1 MRKSNLKEAKGDMYS
16 FVSHTWNP
24 IKGKCE
30 HGCAYCYMNRLGE
43 KAKPVRLDEKLLND
57 DLGTGNFIFVVTGT
71 DMFAENVEKEVIIA
85 VLDYCDKFDNKYL
98 FQSKNPRRF
107 LEFIEHPV
115 FKKSVIC
122 TTIES
127 NRDYLE
133 VMNNAPKIE
142 ERIAAME
149 EIATKGIE
157 TYVTIEP
164 IMDFDLKELVELIK
178 RCKPSQVNI
187 GAKTKCKTEIPE
199 PTREQVLNL
208 IEELEKFTTVEE
220 KKNLERLT
228 NIEKIMKKELAQI
241 ENQVVKSIPMRV
253 RIIEETE
260 DGNFTSKEVTKKF
273 ALIKENRPI
282 LDKNV
287 YYFLNTI
294 HTGKYNKKLPILT
307 IEATKLLGKCNIV
320 DFEGNT
326 ISEEEAPEYL
336 VTLDGQHRIKAFS
349 LINIAN
355 KGTDE
360 EIVIPNVQIEENID
374 NVSEYLVDINTA
386 GHDWTLA
393 DKYCVCAI
401 TSENKTI
408 QKIHELIKKGFNPS
422 AAAMICTG
430 TKISSSRLNKL
441 LKEGDISFIKKE
453 KEEELLKRAEQ
464 YFIKGVCILG
474 DNIKMLSKR
483 YFVSGFISFATSL
496 TTEEAI
502 TALENLTKE
511 DFKEIKQETEFI
523 EKLKNTLESVML
535 PLAS

>member
-1 MRKSNLKEAKGDMYS
+1 MKKRNTNLKEAKGDMYS

-43 KAKPVRLDEKLLND
+43 KTKPVRLDEKLLND

-71 DMFAENVEKEVIIA
+71 DMFASNIPSEWITKT
-85 VLDYCDKFDNKYL
+85 LDYCDKFDNKYL

-107 LEFIEHPV
+107 LEFIEHSV

-127 NRDYLE
+127 NRDYSE
-133 VMNNAPKIE
+133 IMCNAPKIE
-142 ERIAAME
+142 ERVSAMEKIAA
-149 EIATKGIE
+149 KGLE

-164 IMDFDLKELVELIK
+164 IMDFDQEELAEMIK
-178 RCKPSQVNI
+178 RCKPTQVNI
-187 GAKTKCKTEIPE
+187 GARTGRKIEMPE
-199 PTREQVLNL
+199 PTRKQIVNL

-220 KKNLERLT
+220 KKNLSRLT
-228 NIEKIMKKELAQI
+228 NIEKNMKKEVTQI
-241 ENQVVKSIPMRV
+241 SKQEVKSISMRV

-260 DGNFTSKEVTKKF
+260 DGNFTSKEVSRKF

-282 LDKNV
+282 IDKNV

-294 HTGKYNKKLPILT
+294 HSKKYNKKLPILT

-320 DFEGNT
+320 DFEGNP
-326 ISEEEAPEYL
+326 ISEEEASEYL

-355 KGTDE
+355 KGTGE
-360 EIVIPNVQIEENID
+360 EVVIPNVQIEENID

-386 GHDWTLA
+386 GHDWTLV

-401 TSENKTI
+401 TSESKTI
-408 QKIHELIKKGFNPS
+408 KKIHELIKKGFNPS

-430 TKISSSRLNKL
+430 KKITSTQLTKL
-441 LKEGDISFIKKE
+441 LKEGDTSFINKE
-453 KEEELLKRAEQ
+453 REDELLKRAEQ
-464 YFIKGVCILG
+464 YFVKGSCILG

-483 YFVSGFISFATSL
+483 YFVIGFTHFADSRDDQGEGVLALSKL
-496 TTEEAI
+496 TLDDFAKIKLEGDFI
-502 TALENLTKE
+502 DRLKSAL
-511 DFKEIKQETEFI
+511 
-523 EKLKNTLESVML
+523 
-535 PLAS
+535 AAA

>member
-1 MRKSNLKEAKGDMYS
+1 MKLNLVKENGEMYKFVTHTGNAIKGICKHDCDYCYMKTKKNLKE
-16 FVSHTWNP
+16 
-24 IKGKCE
+24 I
-30 HGCAYCYMNRLGE
+30 
-43 KAKPVRLDEKLLND
+43 RLDEKELAGEMKD
-57 DLGTGNFIFVVTGT
+57 ATGEIITSGFIFMGSST
-71 DMFAENVEKEVIIA
+71 DMFASNIPTEWITKTLN
-85 VLDYCDKFDNKYL
+85 YCDKFDNKYL

-115 FKKSVIC
+115 LKKSVIC

-127 NRDYLE
+127 NRDYPE

-142 ERIAAME
+142 ERVAAME
-149 EIATKGIE
+149 EIAAKGFE
-157 TYVTIEP
+157 TFVTIEP
-164 IMDFDLKELVELIK
+164 IMEFDLEELVKQIK
-178 RCKPSQVNI
+178 RCNPVQVNI
-187 GAKTKCKTEIPE
+187 GAKTKCKTDMPE
-199 PTREQVLNL
+199 PTREQILNL
-208 IEELEKFTTVEE
+208 IEELEKFTTMEE

-360 EIVIPNVQIEENID
+360 EIVIPNVQIEESID

-401 TSENKTI
+401 TSESKTI
-408 QKIHELIKKGFNPS
+408 QKIHELIKKGFNLS
-422 AAAMICTG
+422 AAAMICIG
-430 TKISSSRLNKL
+430 KKITSTQLTKL
-441 LKEGDISFIKKE
+441 LKEGDTSFINKE
-453 KEEELLKRAEQ
+453 KEDELLKRAEQ
-464 YFIKGVCILG
+464 YFIKGSCILG

-483 YFVSGFISFATSL
+483 YFVIGFTHFADSRDDKGEGILALSKL
-496 TTEEAI
+496 TMA
-502 TALENLTKE
+502 
-511 DFKEIKQETEFI
+511 DFKKIRLEGEFI
-523 EKLKNTLESVML
+523 DRLKVA
-535 PLAS
+535 LAAA